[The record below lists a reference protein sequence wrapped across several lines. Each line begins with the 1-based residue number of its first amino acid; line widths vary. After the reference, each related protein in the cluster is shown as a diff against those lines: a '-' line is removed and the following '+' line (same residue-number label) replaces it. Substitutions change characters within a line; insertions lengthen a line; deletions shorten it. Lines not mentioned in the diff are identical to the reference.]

1 MLQIEIH
8 AYVGLFSNVVS
19 SKTLVSSDKGRATN
33 IVIQRNIAN
42 KVIIIIIID
51 LNSEMNL
58 LAGFHFL

>member
-51 LNSEMNL
+51 LNSEVNL